1 MPILSIRHAT
11 TYTYA
16 NPVALGEH
24 RMMFRPRDGHDLNIL
39 NSSLEITPEPV
50 ELRWLHDVFGNS
62 VALAKFSGRTRR
74 LHFESMLTLEH
85 LPITGLLFSVDDGAR
100 RYPFAYEE
108 DELPDLLPSIER
120 QYSDPEGQL
129 NRWARRF
136 LDAEG
141 GAETVDMLA
150 AMTHAIKREFAYI
163 RRERMGVQEPLQT
176 LALGTGSCRDF
187 AVLMI
192 EAVRCLGLAA
202 RFVSGYLYVPDS
214 DREGHVG
221 GGATHAWVRVYLPGA
236 GWVEFDPTNGI
247 VGNRNLIRVAV
258 TRHPQQAVP
267 LSGTWIGF
275 PTDSLGMTVEV
286 SVTDALA
293 ASHQRQKMR

>member
-24 RMMFRPRDGHDLNIL
+24 RMMFRPRDGHDLNLL

-50 ELRWLHDVFGNS
+50 ELRWVHDVFGNS
-62 VALAKFSGRTRR
+62 VALAKFSGRTKR

-85 LPITGLLFSVDDGAR
+85 LPMTGLLFSVDQDAR
-100 RYPFAYEE
+100 RYPFTYAD

-120 QYSDPEGQL
+120 QYPDPEGQL

-136 LDAEG
+136 LDGEG

-163 RRERMGVQEPLQT
+163 RRERMGVQEPLET

-187 AVLMI
+187 AVLMS
-192 EAVRCLGLAA
+192 EAVRSLGLAA

-214 DREGHVG
+214 DHQGHVG

-293 ASHQRQKMR
+293 ASHQRQKRR